1 MEELYLEKTL
11 EIKKKRKKL
20 EEKLNVKISISGKKV
35 TIEGETLNEYDASKV
50 LNAISFGF
58 SADKAIL
65 LKNSEYS
72 YREIKIKDFTTK
84 KNLETIRA
92 RLIGKHGK
100 TKETIEKI
108 SNSKIIIK
116 DNYVGIISLTEEIE
130 HTITAIVNIIKGSKQ
145 SNVYGYLERIN
156 RIKRNTE

>member
-50 LNAISFGF
+50 LNAIGFGF
-58 SADKAIL
+58 PTDKAIL